1 MAIIILKRVR
11 LAFPELFEP
20 TAFEEGGKKRYG
32 ANFLVE
38 PDSDNDK
45 LIRSTI
51 TQVVKEAF
59 GNDEK
64 KAKAFLASVSGQSNK
79 FCYLD
84 GNTKSYDGFEGN
96 WFIAA
101 HRNQEQGPPA
111 VVDRVKGPD
120 GKLLTLTQNSGR
132 PYAGCYVNGKL
143 DIWLQQGKYP
153 GLRSSLLAVQFVEDG
168 DAFAGAP
175 ATADG
180 FDDLG
185 ADENFD
191 GDGSEFF

>member
-1 MAIIILKRVR
+1 MVIILKRVR
-11 LAFPELFEP
+11 LAFPDLFEP
-20 TAFEEGGKKRYG
+20 TAFEDGGKRRYG

-38 PDSDNDK
+38 PDSENDK

-51 TQVVKEAF
+51 LQVVKEAF
-59 GNDEK
+59 PDEK

-96 WFIAA
+96 WFVST
-101 HRNQEQGPPA
+101 HRNEDQGPPA

-120 GKLLTLTQNSGR
+120 GKLITLTQNSGR
-132 PYAGCYVNGKL
+132 PYAGCYVNGKI
-143 DIWLQQGKYP
+143 DTWLQQGKYP
-153 GLRSSLLAVQFVEDG
+153 GVRASLLAVQFVEDG

-175 ATADG
+175 ATPDG

-185 ADENFD
+185 TDDESAEGN
-191 GDGSEFF
+191 GSEFF